1 MRHVQACAHPL
12 QCTERQ
18 LRLAVAFQ
26 SSLQRAACIEGRD
39 DAALRAQCMRLI
51 RCPIVL
57 LFSEFY
63 SNTRVIKIYLTRR
76 RSDSPTLY
84 STIKFEKGPGKD
96 YEKDVLILPSM
107 LGKNLHTPFGR
118 LLGC

>member
-1 MRHVQACAHPL
+1 MEETFFMVVRIVRKDLPPV
-12 QCTERQ
+12 
-18 LRLAVAFQ
+18 LAVRFPK
-26 SSLQRAACIEGRD
+26 SIL
-39 DAALRAQCMRLI
+39 
-51 RCPIVL
+51 
-57 LFSEFY
+57 
-63 SNTRVIKIYLTRR
+63 LTRR

-96 YEKDVLILPSM
+96 YEKDVLILPSL